1 MCFKSKRHKLISWD
15 KIRRYS
21 QNTPIVIWVPLQR
34 NRKRKVP
41 ANIYFPYIRYHLSL
55 LNTPWFWYRNLM
67 GVTVPWVHD
76 VLHRNFL
83 EILWCV
89 SNSKK
94 ICPNLKYVGKPML
107 SWIFSVQET
116 TITSWKQNKMRLLP
130 LLEAVSYCGRLH
142 HSEIHIGQGS
152 SKNVPSCVSSGMLS
166 ALNEMHHL
174 LSWFPSQI
182 VPGEPK

>member
-1 MCFKSKRHKLISWD
+1 MGYRSRETEKGRCQQIYTSHIFDTTCHFWTHYNFGTEISCA
-15 KIRRYS
+15 RLY
-21 QNTPIVIWVPLQR
+21 
-34 NRKRKVP
+34 
-41 ANIYFPYIRYHLSL
+41 
-55 LNTPWFWYRNLM
+55 
-67 GVTVPWVHD
+67 HD

-83 EILWCV
+83 EILWYV
-89 SNSKK
+89 SNGKK
-94 ICPNLKYVGKPML
+94 ICPNLKYLGKPML

-116 TITSWKQNKMRLLP
+116 TMTSWKQNKMRLLP

-152 SKNVPSCVSSGMLS
+152 SKNVPSCVSWGVLS
-166 ALNEMHHL
+166 ALNEMHH